1 EQADY
6 EALHEAV
13 QLCRKLGYTDAMQE
27 WMKVEVLPGK
37 NASDADIEDYIRK
50 SCGTYHHMVGTCKM
64 GIDSMSVVDPELKV
78 HGLEGL
84 RVVDASIMP
93 AITSGNTNAPTIM
106 IGEKASDMIL
116 NA

>member
-1 EQADY
+1 
-6 EALHEAV
+6 
-13 QLCRKLGYTDAMQE
+13 
-27 WMKVEVLPGK
+27 
-37 NASDADIEDYIRK
+37 
-50 SCGTYHHMVGTCKM
+50 
-64 GIDSMSVVDPELKV
+64 MSVVDPELKV